1 MSLDE
6 WFTPLNIAL
15 AVLALGVSCAVA
27 LAIQNKGRQQREIG
41 RIQLPAA
48 TPGHGTE
55 IVVFV
60 VTDRRGQPRVMFR
73 TTHASPW
80 SRGVAWSARWRS
92 AGSSSKPARAPV
104 AEARLARSVADKL
117 VCTERVGDLLC
128 VTGFRY
134 LLGQD
139 LTLSFPTLGKVCITP
154 GVPSL
159 PEPRRPAKVGA

>member
-80 SRGVAWSARWRS
+80 SRGVAWETHRAERALEIGRLFVE
-92 AGSSSKPARAPV
+92 AGTRAS
-104 AEARLARSVADKL
+104 R
-117 VCTERVGDLLC
+117 
-128 VTGFRY
+128 
-134 LLGQD
+134 
-139 LTLSFPTLGKVCITP
+139 
-154 GVPSL
+154 
-159 PEPRRPAKVGA
+159 